1 VQRRRNRVECAQ
13 RRQPPEQDESGSGKD
28 SERPR
33 GWIRIIYDRDSAAR
47 WCDHVRHRQGG
58 CTFGR
63 RGMIVREFRRAART
77 QCPSVY
83 FQLVTRNAEHA
94 LRLLFPRFLNILNDV
109 PSSAEFPEEPNSKKG
124 RTKIP
129 FCPIRQYGHH
139 SISSIIHMKG
149 RK

>member
-1 VQRRRNRVECAQ
+1 MCLKKIAAGARGVRF
-13 RRQPPEQDESGSGKD
+13 GKD
-28 SERPR
+28 NERPR
-33 GWIRIIYDRDSAAR
+33 GWIRIICGRDSATR
-47 WCDHVRHRQGG
+47 WCNHLRHRQGG

-63 RGMIVREFRRAART
+63 RGMTVTEFRRAART
-77 QCPSVY
+77 QRLSIY

-94 LRLLFPRFLNILNDV
+94 FRLLFPPFLNILNDV
-109 PSSAEFPEEPNSKKG
+109 PFSAEFPEEPNSKKG

>member
-28 SERPR
+28 SEGPR